1 MLWENICDMYHYEKL
16 QVCIVSSH
24 LKKKQYD
31 LKDIYQN
38 INKEIKLSGRAS
50 LVAQLVKTPP
60 AMQEF
65 TCNAEDPGSI
75 PGSGRYPGKGNG
87 NPLQYS
93 CLKNFMDRGFWWA
106 TIHGVTKSW
115 PQLSD

>member
-1 MLWENICDMYHYEKL
+1 MIQLLLDILLFIQERVTPMAQWVKNPLAIQETQYT
-16 QVCIVSSH
+16 QVPA
-24 LKKKQYD
+24 LR
-31 LKDIYQN
+31 
-38 INKEIKLSGRAS
+38 SGRS
-50 LVAQLVKTPP
+50 H
-60 AMQEF
+60 
-65 TCNAEDPGSI
+65 G
-75 PGSGRYPGKGNG
+75 GGNG